1 MRNIHITTDK
11 LILRDMEIS
20 DADRMF
26 YMDTNPRVLEFL
38 FGVDPPVDIDQTK
51 DIIKMIRQQYKDNG
65 CGRWAV

>member
-1 MRNIHITTDK
+1 
-11 LILRDMEIS
+11 MEIS